1 MWTAIRSIEC
11 PIFRPLPV
19 IARSEATKQSTD
31 SYIQPLDCFA
41 ALAMTVWLTAR
52 KPLTTAP
59 ASPSIRLHIVFGND
73 RVCIESLVD
82 ETLFL
87 QPCDLVADILDVEL
101 AVGIDVGAV
110 ADHLLD
116 RQVGV
121 FRDDLQQRL
130 CCVVDRRLAAGDGG
144 QNDIVIFTVGAG
156 QRAEKLRPPRL
167 FWQRV

>member
-1 MWTAIRSIEC
+1 MWTAIRSIWC

-52 KPLTTAP
+52 KPLRTAP

-73 RVCIESLVD
+73 RVGIESLVD

-87 QPCDLVADILDVEL
+87 QPRDLVADIPNIEL
-101 AVGIDVGAV
+101 AVGVDIGAV

-121 FRDDLQQRL
+121 FRDDLQQWFCL
-130 CCVVDRRLAAGDGG
+130 IVDGRPALGDSG
-144 QNDIVIFTVGAG
+144 QNHIVIFAVGAD
-156 QRAEKLRPPRL
+156 QRRQKLCH
-167 FWQRV
+167 